1 MDRRETP
8 KISEG
13 LRLVGGGGRS
23 AEALKAELLDA
34 GLQGGGLETEQ
45 RGGAIRAADA
55 PAGLLQRGQDLRALG
70 AGEGRRRVEARGGGG
85 PHRHPEGRTL
95 AEDDRAPAS
104 TCSEMEM
111 HPEADVLDLLLVELA
126 IGGIPIEVV
135 HQQLEVPA

>member
-95 AEDDRAPAS
+95 AEDDR
-104 TCSEMEM
+104 T
-111 HPEADVLDLLLVELA
+111 LDL
-126 IGGIPIEVV
+126 
-135 HQQLEVPA
+135 VPLTV

>member
-1 MDRRETP
+1 LMRDSRVVGFRP
-8 KISEG
+8 S
-13 LRLVGGGGRS
+13 RL
-23 AEALKAELLDA
+23 A
-34 GLQGGGLETEQ
+34 
-45 RGGAIRAADA
+45 A
-55 PAGLLQRGQDLRALG
+55 PAGPRMYQPVCSKAPTICALG
-70 AGEGRRRVEARGGGG
+70 AGESRRRAEGRCGSRA
-85 PHRHPEGRTL
+85 HRNPKGRTL